1 MLWMAISY
9 LMMLISAFGLGYGV
23 IRVLARL
30 CGRETQKMNPI
41 YYMLM
46 GFAVLTVYA
55 QIVSLFTA
63 VTYVFAF
70 IALGVS
76 ILILLPH
83 NKEIRQGLKNCFQN
97 IRWFE
102 WILFILC
109 TVFVMFLTSLYP
121 KQYDNYLYQ
130 AQMLRYYE
138 EYGYIKGMANIS
150 TRLGFNNSIY
160 GLMALYSFKGIYGF
174 SLHTVN
180 SALCLFLGI
189 FSIHG
194 ICHIGKNRTYVSTGL
209 KAAVLAY
216 VFYNA
221 ELLNCIGTDIS
232 AGIFGFLILI
242 LFAEL
247 IEKEEKDSFS
257 FGLIALLI
265 VYVVTIKVSMV
276 MLGILVLYPAV
287 MMIRKKEWSRIGI
300 FILTGLLILTPWLI
314 RNVLI
319 SGWLI
324 YPFPALDLF
333 DVKWKL
339 SYETAV
345 YEMALVKG
353 WARIQTSKVFDTLK
367 LTFGEWFPIW
377 FRALPLRYRLLMYL
391 NGLTIIYEIS
401 EFLYGLWKKKY
412 EVFRWGLLKL
422 TVLAGILYWLF
433 SAPDIRF
440 GWCYLVA
447 FPVIG
452 IFSSI
457 IWKKIEK
464 KSVFKIRVSG
474 VLFSCMVFMTCAYV
488 FIKAD
493 CAEVLK
499 TSVVGRINLQ
509 AFYIYQGD
517 FSMLPVEELEING
530 DIFYYSPVG
539 DQVGYYGF
547 PGTTDKALLENL
559 GYLGDTF
566 EDGVYYKG
574 GGQLW

>member
-1 MLWMAISY
+1 MLWIAISY
-9 LMMLISAFGLGYGV
+9 LMMFISAIGLGLGAFEG
-23 IRVLARL
+23 LACL
-30 CGRETQKMNPI
+30 CGVKDKRISPVCCLI
-41 YYMLM
+41 A
-46 GFAVLTVYA
+46 GFALLTVYA

-76 ILILLPH
+76 IIILLLFH
-83 NKEIRQGLKNCFQN
+83 KIVTAGVRTCLKEV
-97 IRWFE
+97 RWYE
-102 WILFILC
+102 WILFVVF

-138 EYGYIKGMANIS
+138 EYGIVKGMGNIS

-180 SALCLFLGI
+180 SALCVFFGI
-189 FSIHG
+189 YAIHG
-194 ICHIGKNRTYVSTGL
+194 LCRAGKTRAYVSAGL
-209 KAAVLAY
+209 KGAILAY

-221 ELLNCIGTDIS
+221 ELLNCIGTDLS
-232 AGIFGFLILI
+232 AGIFGFLILV
-242 LFAEL
+242 LFAEGA
-247 IEKEEKDSFS
+247 EQKEKDTFYY
-257 FGLIALLI
+257 GLLALGIL
-265 VYVVTIKVSMV
+265 YVVTIKVSMGI
-276 MLGILVLYPAV
+276 LGILVLYPAF
-287 MMIRKKEWSRIGI
+287 MMIKKREWKRIAVFIPSGI
-300 FILTGLLILTPWLI
+300 LILLPWLV

-333 DVKWKL
+333 DVKWKVP
-339 SYETAV
+339 YESAV
-345 YEMALVKG
+345 YEVALIKG
-353 WARIQTSKVFDTLK
+353 WARIQTSKVFDTMELA
-367 LTFGEWFPIW
+367 FGEWFPLW

-391 NGLTIIYEIS
+391 NGLVLVYEAG
-401 EFLYGLWKKKY
+401 ELLYGVFQKKR
-412 EVFRWGLLKL
+412 ERVSFGLLKA
-422 TVLAGILYWLF
+422 TIFIGILYWLL

-447 FPVIG
+447 FPIIG
-452 IFSSI
+452 IFSSK
-457 IWKKIEK
+457 IWQGIGKISIHK
-464 KSVFKIRVSG
+464 LQVSS
-474 VLFSCMVFMTCAYV
+474 VLFVCMAFFVCTYT

-499 TSVVGRINLQ
+499 TSIAGRINLQ

-517 FSMLPVEELEING
+517 FSVLPVEEYIING
-530 DIFYYSPVG
+530 DTFYWSPAG
-539 DQVGYYGF
+539 DQAGYYGF
-547 PGTTDKALLENL
+547 PGTTDKALLDNL
-559 GYLGDTF
+559 GYLGESF

-574 GGQLW
+574 GQSW